1 MIILIFASLLAL
13 FIPGGT
19 ILFILWF
26 RSKSAEKQRELL
38 KKLNKKRKLIV
49 PAYKLGRDQLIY
61 MRSKLSNPSRKKK
74 K

>member
-26 RSKSAEKQRELL
+26 RSKSAEKQREAL
-38 KKLNKKRKLIV
+38 RKLKERQKNTITKMKKEQFR
-49 PAYKLGRDQLIY
+49 YICMRRRD
-61 MRSKLSNPSRKKK
+61 KKDRKDEA
-74 K
+74 